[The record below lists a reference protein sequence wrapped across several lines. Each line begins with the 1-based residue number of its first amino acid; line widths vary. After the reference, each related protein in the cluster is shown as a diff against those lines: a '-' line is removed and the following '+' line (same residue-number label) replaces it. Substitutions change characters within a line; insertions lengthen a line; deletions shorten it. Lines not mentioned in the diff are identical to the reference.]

1 MISQKIKKLKKYLFF
16 ISIMFFV
23 LTLSHLA
30 YSYLY
35 SDSKNSPVKW
45 WTISEWIIGNFPSLN
60 PLVSLNSDSNRTSL
74 QIYFK
79 IWYRSEKNSL
89 RHSKLWYQLFDKHRM
104 YNKRWCK
111 MVKWRKHK
119 SWRYNCYLS
128 AYKGNL
134 SK

>member
-45 WTISEWIIGNFPSLN
+45 WTISEWIIVWIL
-60 PLVSLNSDSNRTSL
+60 
-74 QIYFK
+74 
-79 IWYRSEKNSL
+79 
-89 RHSKLWYQLFDKHRM
+89 
-104 YNKRWCK
+104 
-111 MVKWRKHK
+111 
-119 SWRYNCYLS
+119 
-128 AYKGNL
+128 
-134 SK
+134 

>member
-60 PLVSLNSDSNRTSL
+60 PLVSLNSDSNNKYIIEL
-74 QIYFK
+74 L
-79 IWYRSEKNSL
+79 YRSILKYFFIRVN
-89 RHSKLWYQLFDKHRM
+89 W
-104 YNKRWCK
+104 NW
-111 MVKWRKHK
+111 V
-119 SWRYNCYLS
+119 
-128 AYKGNL
+128 
-134 SK
+134 